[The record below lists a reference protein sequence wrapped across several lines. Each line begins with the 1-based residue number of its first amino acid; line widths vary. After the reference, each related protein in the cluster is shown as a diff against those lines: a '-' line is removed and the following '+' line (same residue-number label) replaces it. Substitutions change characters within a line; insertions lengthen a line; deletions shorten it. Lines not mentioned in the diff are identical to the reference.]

1 MGRAANECA
10 TAATRFENSETDSA
24 QHVPDDSDQC
34 RVGNSS
40 WGRHSRAM
48 RMSLMRRV
56 AALCRGTIFGARP
69 GQIPARAPTAG
80 AIGFTS
86 HTQPGGNTDP
96 VRPAPGQPPQT
107 LTDGSAPRIG
117 RGLGGP
123 QVGSEDF
130 VADSGRRHAA

>member
-1 MGRAANECA
+1 MNVPLPQPGSRTQRPDEPALLSTSQTTATSAGSATPRGVSFAGDANVVDASGGGVVSGHDLWRAAWTN
-10 TAATRFENSETDSA
+10 
-24 QHVPDDSDQC
+24 
-34 RVGNSS
+34 
-40 WGRHSRAM
+40 
-48 RMSLMRRV
+48 
-56 AALCRGTIFGARP
+56 
-69 GQIPARAPTAG
+69 PARAPTAG

-107 LTDGSAPRIG
+107 LTDGSAARIG

-130 VADSGRRHAA
+130 VADSGRRHA